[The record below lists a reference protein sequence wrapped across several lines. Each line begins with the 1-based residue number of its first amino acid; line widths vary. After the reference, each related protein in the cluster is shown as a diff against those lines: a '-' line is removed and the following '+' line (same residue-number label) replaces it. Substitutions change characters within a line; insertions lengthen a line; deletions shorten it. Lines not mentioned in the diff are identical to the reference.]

1 MLQSEEEAPW
11 SMSLDLGNIKEE
23 QEDLLNDSDE
33 ADYIRFS
40 VTDVA
45 VKSED
50 DEDGP
55 QFSQSNQSPAEEKN
69 EGEPPGLSSS
79 SSAAAS
85 QLAGIRNLAHLILQT
100 LFLQ

>member
-1 MLQSEEEAPW
+1 MLQTEEEVSW

-33 ADYIRFS
+33 ADFIRLS

-50 DEDGP
+50 EEDGP

-69 EGEPPGLSSS
+69 EEEPPGLSSS
-79 SSAAAS
+79 SAAS